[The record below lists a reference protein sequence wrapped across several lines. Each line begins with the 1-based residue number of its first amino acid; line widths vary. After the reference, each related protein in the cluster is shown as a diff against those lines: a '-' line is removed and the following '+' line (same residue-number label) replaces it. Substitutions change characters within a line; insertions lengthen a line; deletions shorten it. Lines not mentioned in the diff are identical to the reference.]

1 MPVAFNPYSISSVA
15 GFVQR
20 MNPEQKQSPETHL
33 RENAVR
39 NTPDAEALSALLT
52 NHYPDS
58 ALLISDPQT
67 QTERRALST
76 NAWQAML
83 AQVAAHAAIDR
94 PAGVKHHFGNLFRP
108 DGNEE
113 DRALNAELRQAIAE
127 NDLSALAEHYDE
139 YLHALEFYTA
149 EDFEDLTDE
158 ELVENFPRLYPLYL
172 AAQDAAY
179 LLDTANTGDIHAYLS
194 GDSLDRLKALSKDM
208 PLFAA
213 LMSRFEMICHPN
225 YELVDTT
232 ALPESTNAAAKAG
245 AAAGAAEADSQ
256 DAWFFQT
263 AQTQANRNFDLQL
276 VRQLEHSSFEH
287 STAKF
292 YDLQQNEFHPGSPSG
307 KSCADALR
315 QGKHLICRNAQGK
328 VIALR
333 PDADKFVE
341 TNLQV
346 VLSNAVRDVL
356 TTRANEL
363 MALATGSKADPF
375 WLMTGS
381 SQYRDLKN
389 ALTSYTQTR
398 QTISDPPKDEELD
411 ALAGSLE
418 YLSGAAEHYLQHKDP
433 SITANMT
440 FERYMQERGNA
451 AGMNEREKIRLQA
464 AFEARDLAR
473 DIHSTVSFSRELG
486 YKNTQ
491 ALSADHVFYQGL
503 LRKHAQLEARLDDYL
518 SDPNTAERISQVMS
532 DPAFHQNKNSSRPA
546 DSDEIGILLWEMQ
559 QVTELIDDTES
570 LMGLHPQDRSL
581 DKQEQAR
588 INSSRKFREK
598 DPAALSVEALQEQL
612 SIMVRNAVVQAQQK
626 EPAPAESTVQASD
639 PALKLQYS
647 PKEFIS
653 DKELFESEIARSN
666 SSAEVKTYMNKN
678 KGTAP
683 SSRKKHL
690 EHRVKGLEY
699 IEALEENNPSHR
711 PTETYTVYR
720 DGRPVNDEPVFG
732 DKIML
737 HGVHERRAQTTMNGC
752 WSVSLCSQ
760 LEYRGV
766 NLPQEYIRTYRPDDT
781 ETKLS
786 ADEFYKNRKQS
797 IADYSGLVSRML
809 PNSCL
814 FQIPI
819 SSPKNNPNAAA
830 EAKAQLQHLIF
841 HALTKENSPVSLCA
855 GGHYITVVGMDKDR
869 VYVKNPMHWLGGDPE
884 TIEEWTFDQ
893 LLSKGRGSVELN
905 WIGDLT
911 PSLGG
916 SIEPGAAWSNNG
928 VFYGNGRAYSNF
940 LDEATVPLKPNQQV
954 LPSKVHLFVP
964 NPAEGG
970 APLQCNVSVFQGI
983 NLKYTRIPGSQ
994 YNADA
999 LKKMQDELSLF
1010 RGMKKSGISA
1020 QVDVV
1025 LQEAKKLRSG
1035 EYFKNPDE
1043 GMLTLAGKYMDALE
1057 QLKQQH
1063 PALQDAG
1070 QQPDP
1075 HVKKLQEVLMAQLG
1089 QIRTAVMDMQQ
1100 ANYKFMVGSPDV
1112 DITHGNEETRPSGL
1126 SETNYAER
1134 RQAYFDLKKGLAG
1147 MIYYHAA
1154 KDYALE
1160 DRQWIEHLKP
1170 KSAKKEIGKIE
1181 NGDAFRSMVDE
1192 IYGNAKK
1199 YEYYTGNRYYNYKA
1213 FLDNK
1218 LGKPMLDKD
1227 GAPMTTVPKFSTLA
1241 NISTE
1246 EATRRLDSLKQEREQ
1261 LFRSAQL
1268 NPKHYEN
1275 MPSQYFPQRVKD
1287 QERVVCLK
1295 ELRISV
1301 RDGNTE
1307 GLFAR
1312 YLQHQNRVNQKNAPQ
1327 DLQAQDGGLNRNNE
1341 VQQAKQNPDAGGI
1354 QMV

>member
-1 MPVAFNPYSISSVA
+1 MPTKLNTYSISA
-15 GFVQR
+15 ITKAVQQV
-20 MNPEQKQSPETHL
+20 PAEQKNSTETY
-33 RENAVR
+33 
-39 NTPDAEALSALLT
+39 LLT
-52 NHYPDS
+52 HTDRTIPNSQTLNTLLTTHFPGAS
-58 ALLISDPQT
+58 LLISDT
-67 QTERRALST
+67 QVREIRRELSEI
-76 NAWQAML
+76 AWQAML
-83 AQVAAHAAIDR
+83 AQVAANAVIDR

-108 DGNEE
+108 DGNED
-113 DRALNAELRQAIAE
+113 DRTLNAELRQASAE

-139 YLHALEFYTA
+139 YLLNLEPYTS

-158 ELVENFPRLYPLYL
+158 KLVESFPKLYALYL

-179 LLDTANTGDIHAYLS
+179 LLDPANTGDIHAYLS
-194 GDSLDRLKALSKDM
+194 GDSLERLKALSKDM

-232 ALPESTNAAAKAG
+232 ALPASTNAAAKAG
-245 AAAGAAEADSQ
+245 AAANAAEADSQ

-440 FERYMQERGNA
+440 FERYMQQRGNA

-473 DIHSTVSFSRELG
+473 DIHSTISFSRELG

-518 SDPNTAERISQVMS
+518 SDTNAAERISQVMS
-532 DPAFHQNKNSSRPA
+532 NPDFHQNKTSIRPA

-570 LMGLHPQDRSL
+570 LMGLHPQDRRL
-581 DKQEQAR
+581 DKQEEAR

-626 EPAPAESTVQASD
+626 EPAPVESTVQASG
-639 PALKLQYS
+639 PSLKLQYS

-690 EHRVKGLEY
+690 EHRAKGLEY
-699 IEALEENNPSHR
+699 IEDLEKNNPSRR
-711 PTETYTVYR
+711 PIETYTVYR
-720 DGRPVNDEPVFG
+720 DGQPVNDEPVFG

-781 ETKLS
+781 ETKQPTS
-786 ADEFYKNRKQS
+786 DFYKNLKQS

-830 EAKAQLQHLIF
+830 EAKAQMQHLIF

-855 GGHYITVVGMDKDR
+855 GGHYLTVVGMDKDR

-916 SIEPGAAWSNNG
+916 SIEPNAAWYNNG
-928 VFYGNGRAYSNF
+928 MFYGNGRAYSNF

-970 APLQCNVSVFQGI
+970 DPLRCNVSVFQGI

-999 LKKMQDELSLF
+999 LKKMQDALSPF
-1010 RGMKKSGISA
+1010 RNMEKSGISA
-1020 QVDVV
+1020 Q
-1025 LQEAKKLRSG
+1025 LEAVQHEANKLRSG

-1043 GMLTLAGKYMDALE
+1043 GMLTLAGKYMDALD
-1057 QLKQQH
+1057 QLKQQ
-1063 PALQDAG
+1063 
-1070 QQPDP
+1070 QPDP
-1075 HVKKLQEVLMAQLG
+1075 DVNKLQELMVAQLG

-1112 DITHGNEETRPSGL
+1112 DITYGNEETRPSGL
-1126 SETNYAER
+1126 SATDHAER
-1134 RQAYFDLKKGLAG
+1134 RQAYVDLKKGLAG

-1154 KDYALE
+1154 KGYALE

-1218 LGKPMLDKD
+1218 LGNPMRDKD
-1227 GAPMTTVPKFSTLA
+1227 GAPMTTVPKFPSLA
-1241 NISTE
+1241 NISPD
-1246 EATRRLDSLKQEREQ
+1246 EATRRLDALKQEREQ
-1261 LFRSAQL
+1261 LFHSAQL

-1275 MPSQYFPQRVKD
+1275 MPSQYFSQRVKD

-1295 ELRISV
+1295 DLRISV
-1301 RDGNTE
+1301 RDGNTA

-1312 YLQHQNRVNQKNAPQ
+1312 YLQHQNKIIQKKAQLNQQEQPQNEGPMLNQEAPQ
-1327 DLQAQDGGLNRNNE
+1327 
-1341 VQQAKQNPDAGGI
+1341 VKQNPEAGNI
-1354 QMV
+1354 PMA